1 MSETTQGYLGLES
14 ESTKVNLGFQSV
26 LNHIRERARSEY
38 RKGELFEQLM
48 QKYFTED
55 PDYKDQFSEVYL
67 WKEWAELQPSFD
79 GRDIG
84 IDLVAKK
91 HDGEY
96 CAIQCKCY
104 APDTRISKEALNSF
118 LATASLPPFADNL
131 RILVNTGGELG
142 ENALRTIEPL
152 GDKFRIIRFRDLENS
167 PFEWPDLS
175 IQAPEQL
182 TYKQRKFHLKD
193 HQQEAFDDVINGF
206 KASDRGKLIM
216 ACGTGKT
223 FTALKIAEHIAGTEG
238 RVLYLVP
245 SISLLSQAMREW
257 SEQRGIDHSYVG
269 ICSDTRAGD
278 TSEDSSIQELKIPV
292 TTHPSEISLAL
303 HKPDTGKMTVVF
315 CTYQSLPLIEE
326 TQNSGAPPFDIIF
339 CDEAHRTTGVDKP
352 GDKTSPFVLVHD
364 ADRIRANKR
373 LYMTATPRL
382 YTENARKQAAD
393 YNVEVFSMDDE
404 EKYGPQFHRLPFS
417 KAVELGELSDY
428 KVAIFGIS
436 EHEVNATL
444 AGNTGKYGS
453 EININDATRIIG
465 CWRALQNPENKQKDD
480 ETLRPL
486 KRVIAFT
493 NRIDESRA
501 LARYWNDIIED
512 ALEKLPEDEQPTNF
526 LCETEHVDGTVH
538 ALNRKTRLDWLKN
551 ENVGDSDSDS
561 DSETVCRILSNA
573 RCLSEGIDVPALDA
587 VIFYKPRKSH
597 IDVVQAVGRVMRK
610 APGKQFGYVIL
621 PVAIPDDEDPA
632 AALND
637 NERFSNVWSVLNALR
652 SHDDRFD
659 GQINSIDL
667 NKELPDS
674 IVIGGGGDG
683 DPTWDPEQLSL
694 LPIEIPV
701 GAILSKIVEKCGD
714 KRYWEN
720 WAKDVAEIFD
730 RLVDR
735 IQNLLD
741 DPDNDALSE
750 WFGSFHDELK
760 ETINT
765 SITRD
770 NAIDMMAQHIL
781 TSPVFDAIFEDYDFS
796 SGNPVALALNNLQKD
811 FAEFGLESE
820 TRDLQGFYDSV
831 RSRASG
837 VKSSKGRQE
846 VLSDLYEQF
855 FKKALKK
862 EAERLGIA
870 YTPIPLVDFVLH
882 SVNDVL
888 QEEFG
893 KTISDEGVHV
903 LDPFTGTGTF
913 IVQLLQSGLIRH
925 EDLERKYRKEL
936 HANEILLLA
945 YYIASVNI
953 EEAFRGQRG
962 EDKGY
967 EPFEGIVLTDTF
979 NLNKEEVQQE
989 LDLQEWLPDN
999 NERAERQQ
1007 EFPIEVIIGNPPW
1020 SAGQKKATDDN
1031 PNVKYPEL
1039 EQRITDTYADR
1050 TTTTLKR
1057 YLYDTYKM
1065 AIRWAS
1071 DRIGEQGVMAFVTP
1085 ASWVDGNAETGIRE
1099 CLAEEFSSIYVLNL
1113 LGNAR
1118 IRGKQGRYQGGGVF
1132 GNATQSPV
1140 AITILVKNL
1149 NTEHS
1154 ECSINY
1160 RDIGGELKGEKKL
1173 EKLKETV
1180 SISGFSDWQVV
1191 KPNRHHEWIGQ
1202 RSDAFTEFYPL
1213 GTKEAKAGK
1222 TDDAIFT
1229 LYSLGWATN
1238 RDAYLYNFSRDT
1250 LLENARL
1257 MTEDYLAALSEFET
1271 TLKANPELL
1280 SNKNALKSV
1289 VKEIT
1294 QRHNSNSKWN
1304 SELQDDL
1311 IRKKETSFD
1320 NGYVCRVMY
1329 RPFVATNCYAD
1340 YTFIHR
1346 KYQMDRI
1353 FPNSSS
1359 ENRVICFPNRG
1370 ARVPFSVMITDTMI
1384 DLNFFDSGS
1393 QCFPR
1398 WHYLQSTNA
1407 DQLMDEEIPERID
1420 NISDTALCAF
1430 REHYA
1435 DDAITKDDIFDYVYG
1450 ILHAPSY
1457 REEFAND
1464 LSKTLPRI
1472 PYAPDFYAFAEAG
1485 AVLASLHLNY
1495 ETCERY
1501 PDLEVEPV
1509 TPSLLWEEKSEHFL
1523 LGTRAMRFAD
1533 KNTKNTLIINEH
1545 IRLTGIPDDA
1555 HHYLVDGKTPLEWFI
1570 NRYKITPPEKNS
1582 GIINDPNCWFENPRD
1597 LITAIERIVYISV
1610 ESTKIIE
1617 NLPSEITDE

>member
-1 MSETTQGYLGLES
+1 MSEATQGYLGISS

-26 LNHIRERARSEY
+26 LNHIREHAQSE
-38 RKGELFEQLM
+38 RQKGDYFERLM

-67 WKEWAELQPSFD
+67 WKHWAELRAEFD
-79 GRDIG
+79 GTDIG
-84 IDLVAKK
+84 VDLVAEK
-91 HDGEY
+91 HDGEF

-104 APDTRISKEALNSF
+104 EETTRISKPDIDSF
-118 LATASLPPFADNL
+118 ISASASEIFTS

-142 ENALRTIEPL
+142 ENALRTITPL
-152 GDKFRIIRFRDLENS
+152 GDKFRIIRFRDLEDS

-182 TYKQRKFHLKD
+182 TYKQRTFTLKD
-193 HQQEAFDDVINGF
+193 HQQEALEDVMNGF

-223 FTALKIAEHIAGTEG
+223 FTALKIAEQIAGTEG

-257 SEQRGIDHSYVG
+257 SEQRGVPHSYIG
-269 ICSDTRAGD
+269 ICSDTRAGS

-292 TTHPSEISLAL
+292 TTDPSEIARAL
-303 HKPDTGKMTVVF
+303 HNTDTSKMTVVF
-315 CTYQSLPLIEE
+315 CTYQSLPLIEAV
-326 TQNSGAPPFDIIF
+326 QKSGAPPFDIIF

-352 GDKTSPFVLVHD
+352 GDRTSPFVLVHD
-364 ADRIRANKR
+364 ADRILANKR

-382 YTENARKQAAD
+382 YTENARKKAAD
-393 YNVEVFSMDDE
+393 YSVEVFSMDDE
-404 EKYGPQFHRLPFS
+404 EKYGPQFHWLPFS

-436 EHEVNATL
+436 EHEVNAKL

-465 CWRALQNPENKQKDD
+465 CWRALQNPENKEKDD

-493 NRIDESRA
+493 NRIDESKA
-501 LARYWNDIIED
+501 LARYWNDIIAD

-551 ENVGDSDSDS
+551 ENYDNNQDDN
-561 DSETVCRILSNA
+561 DDKDICRILSNA

-621 PVAIPDDEDPA
+621 PVAIPDDQDPA

-667 NKELPDS
+667 NKKIPDS

-683 DPTWDPEQLSL
+683 DPDWLGEQLTL
-694 LPIEIPV
+694 MPIEIPV
-701 GAILSKIVEKCGD
+701 DAILSKIVEKCGD

-735 IQNLLD
+735 IKNLLD
-741 DPDNDALSE
+741 DPENATLSE
-750 WFGSFHDELK
+750 RFESFHDELK
-760 ETINT
+760 NTINT

-770 NAIDMMAQHIL
+770 NAMDMMAQHIL
-781 TSPVFDAIFEDYDFS
+781 TSPVFDALFEDYDFS
-796 SGNPVALALNNLQKD
+796 SGNPVALALDNLQKD
-811 FAEFGLESE
+811 FAAYGLESE
-820 TRDLQGFYDSV
+820 TRDLRGFYDSV

-837 VKSSKGRQE
+837 VKSSHGRQE

-862 EAERLGIA
+862 EADRLGIA

-893 KTISDEGVHV
+893 KTISDENVHV

-913 IVQLLQSGLIRH
+913 IVQLLQSGLIQP

-936 HANEILLLA
+936 HANELLLLA

-953 EEAFRGQRG
+953 EEAYRGQRG
-962 EDKGY
+962 GDKGY
-967 EPFEGIVLTDTF
+967 EPFEGIVFTDTF
-979 NLNKEEVQQE
+979 NLNKPEGPTLFPKERMVQ
-989 LDLQEWLPDN
+989 N
-999 NERAERQQ
+999 NERAEKQQ
-1007 EFPIEVIIGNPPW
+1007 ELDIEVIIGNPPW
-1020 SAGQKKATDDN
+1020 SAGQKDAADEN
-1031 PNVKYPEL
+1031 PNVKYPQL
-1039 EQRITDTYADR
+1039 EQRITDTYANR
-1050 TTTTLKR
+1050 AAATLKR
-1057 YLYDTYKM
+1057 YLFDTYKM
-1065 AIRWAS
+1065 AIRWAT
-1071 DRIGEQGVMAFVTP
+1071 DRLKDQTQGVIAFVTP
-1085 ASWVDGNAETGIRE
+1085 SSWVDGNADAGIRA
-1099 CLAEEFSSIYVLNL
+1099 CLPEEFSSIYILNL

-1118 IRGKQGRYQGGGVF
+1118 IHDKEGKYHQGEGVF

-1140 AITILVKNL
+1140 AINLLVKNTTD
-1149 NTEHS
+1149 NASKEG
-1154 ECSINY
+1154 CCIYY
-1160 RDIGGELKGEKKL
+1160 RDIGSNLKRQ
-1173 EKLKETV
+1173 EKLQKLTGAT
-1180 SISGFSDWQVV
+1180 SISGFTDWQAIT
-1191 KPNRHHEWIGQ
+1191 PNQHYDWINQ
-1202 RSDAFTEFYPL
+1202 RNDAFTEFYPL
-1213 GTKEAKAGK
+1213 GTKEAKASK
-1222 TDDAIFT
+1222 ADDAIFQ
-1229 LYSLGWATN
+1229 LYSLGMSTN
-1238 RDAYLYNFSRDT
+1238 RDAYVYNFSHNACA
-1250 LLENARL
+1250 ENAQR
-1257 MTEDYLAALSEFET
+1257 MTQEYLAAISDLEE
-1271 TLKANPELL
+1271 NPELSL
-1280 SNKNALKSV
+1280 DEVVHLHSTDIKWENTLKNRLKQ
-1289 VKEIT
+1289 KKKTEFIDN
-1294 QRHNSNSKWN
+1294 H
-1304 SELQDDL
+1304 
-1311 IRKKETSFD
+1311 IRK
-1320 NGYVCRVMY
+1320 VAY
-1329 RPFVATNCYAD
+1329 RPFVVTNCYAD
-1340 YTFIHR
+1340 YTFITR
-1346 KYQMDRI
+1346 KGQMDQI
-1353 FPNSSS
+1353 FPDSSS
-1359 ENRVICFPNRG
+1359 ENRVICIPSKGGNTLFYPL
-1370 ARVPFSVMITDTMI
+1370 ITDI
-1384 DLNFFDSGS
+1384 LPDLHFTEAS

-1398 WHYLQSTNA
+1398 YRYPKPTNTSNTLQGI
-1407 DQLMDEEIPERID
+1407 DESLSRID
-1420 NISDTALCAF
+1420 NISDTALRAF
-1430 REHYA
+1430 RNHYK

-1457 REEFAND
+1457 REQFAND
-1464 LSKTLPRI
+1464 LSKMLPRI
-1472 PYAPDFYAFAEAG
+1472 PFAPDFYAFAQAG

-1501 PDLEVEPV
+1501 PDLKVEPV
-1509 TPSLLWEEKSEHFL
+1509 KLSLLWEEKPEHFL
-1523 LGTRAMRFAD
+1523 LGTRAMRFAN
-1533 KNTKNTLIINEH
+1533 KETKTTLIINEH
-1545 IRLTGIPDDA
+1545 VQLSGIPAEA
-1555 HHYLVDGKTPLEWFI
+1555 HRYVVNGRTPLEWFI
-1570 NRYKITPPEKNS
+1570 NRYKITTDKNS
-1582 GIINDPNCWFENPRD
+1582 GILNDPNDWFENPRD
-1597 LITAIERIVYISV
+1597 LITAIERIIYVSV
-1610 ESTKIIE
+1610 ESARIVDSLPIE
-1617 NLPSEITDE
+1617 INDE